1 MCDPHIEYLFEVT
14 SNFVLDCSLKENESA
29 SINHK
34 RKNGLRGHRMF
45 YPNNW
50 LEADFMNKLFIID
63 LKILFEDGER
73 SRTFAIL
80 ASLFVNFDTIRQ
92 FAQKYTTKLL

>member
-1 MCDPHIEYLFEVT
+1 
-14 SNFVLDCSLKENESA
+14 
-29 SINHK
+29 
-34 RKNGLRGHRMF
+34 
-45 YPNNW
+45 
-50 LEADFMNKLFIID
+50 MNKLFIID

-92 FAQKYTTKLL
+92 FAQKYTTKLLQVMHLDTGKYYKPPENFDALIM